1 MNSIVDSRLN
11 NTKVSELQLKR
22 KLSIESDISY
32 NTTVKPVSLNNY
44 NDDEFNEKL
53 EPEFDEYITNLSKD
67 NTDKLSESSE
77 LSYNSD
83 ENYKIST
90 NMKFK
95 NLEYKKIAIDA
106 SLLIYQYV
114 IGIRNTSSDLTS
126 LGGDF
131 TSHIHAVVS
140 KSLLYLD
147 NNITPIFVFDGKPP
161 EMKSDVLIK
170 RRTERLNAKK
180 QYEDE
185 IDESEKIKLFKKST
199 IVTYKQMEQCKEILR
214 AMGIPVVESLEEA
227 DSQLAYLTKE
237 HNVYGAG
244 SEDMD
249 LLAFGATKLLKNI
262 SSSKKNNIIEYD
274 LINIQI
280 NLQLNTIEF
289 IHLCILLGCDYVEVI
304 SGITPKIAYEI
315 IVKHR
320 SIFSFLNSDDSK
332 RYIIPYNYKKQ
343 CHAAINYF
351 VKCPHNK
358 VTEKDLKLGVY
369 NVDKIKS
376 LLICKYSYSRTK
388 VEKIISKLRNETTKS
403 PTFHRSEM
411 FEKYPI
417 T

>member
-1 MNSIVDSRLN
+1 MNSIVDTRLN
-11 NTKVSELQLKR
+11 NNKESETYLKR
-22 KLSIESDISY
+22 KLSVDSDSDKTFTHSTHSTPPTNTMKYIINHYEDTMFKESEHVIYTDY
-32 NTTVKPVSLNNY
+32 PH
-44 NDDEFNEKL
+44 NE
-53 EPEFDEYITNLSKD
+53 I

-77 LSYNSD
+77 LSD
-83 ENYKIST
+83 DNYKISV

-185 IDESEKIKLFKKST
+185 MDESEKIKLFKKST

-237 HNVYGAG
+237 HDVYGAG

-249 LLAFGATKLLKNI
+249 LLAFGTTKLLKNI

-274 LINIQI
+274 LMNIQI

-289 IHLCILLGCDYVEVI
+289 IQLCILLGCDYVDVI
-304 SGITPKIAYEI
+304 PGITPKIAYEI
-315 IVKHR
+315 IIKHR
-320 SIFSFLNSDDSK
+320 SIINFLNSDDSK
-332 RYIIPYNYKKQ
+332 KYIIPDNYRKQ
-343 CHAAINYF
+343 CHTATNYF
-351 VKCPHNK
+351 LKCPHNK
-358 VTEKDLKLGVY
+358 VNEKDLKLGVY
-369 NVDKIKS
+369 NVDKIKN
-376 LLICKYSYSRTK
+376 LLINKYSYSRTK

-403 PTFHRSEM
+403 PTFQRS
-411 FEKYPI
+411 YC
-417 T
+417 